1 MSNCRVYHYLL
12 TVVVFL
18 VVLFLVAPIFVLA
31 IASFGQAGHLAFPP
45 AAFSLRWYAAFFH
58 NAPFMNSFILSLEL
72 ALASALVGLAI
83 GTLSAYSIEKSPFRN
98 ELLAFFVS
106 PLMVPGVIIGLAI
119 LRLTAFFNIE
129 RGFLIMLIGHVVII
143 IPYVVRTIM
152 ASLYRYNVTLEE
164 AAQTLGANKVQTFFR
179 VTIPILKPGLIAAGS
194 FAFITSFGN
203 LSVSIFLASARMAT
217 LPIRVF
223 SYAEYSPDPILAAIS
238 VVTLLFT
245 LLVMIIVEKTA
256 GLNNVC

>member
-1 MSNCRVYHYLL
+1 MSSYRIYHYLL
-12 TVVVFL
+12 TAVVAI
-18 VVLFLVAPIFVLA
+18 VVLFLAAPIFVLA
-31 IASFGQAGHLAFPP
+31 VTSFGQEGHLAFPP
-45 AAFSLRWYAAFFH
+45 SAFSLKWYTAFFH
-58 NAPFMNSFILSLEL
+58 NTPFMNSFMLSLKL
-72 ALASALVGLAI
+72 ALASALAGLVI
-83 GTLSAYSIEKSPFRN
+83 GTVSAYSIERSPFRN

-106 PLMVPGVIIGLAI
+106 PLMIPGVIIGLAV
-119 LRLTAFFNIE
+119 LRFTALLNVE
-129 RGFLIMLIGHVVII
+129 RGFWIMLIGHVIII
-143 IPYVVRTIM
+143 IPYVVRTVM

-203 LSVSIFLASARMAT
+203 LSVSIFLASAKMAT
-217 LPIRVF
+217 LPIRIF

-238 VVTLLFT
+238 VVTLVFT

>member
-1 MSNCRVYHYLL
+1 MSNVRIGHYLL
-12 TVVVFL
+12 TAVVFI
-18 VVLFLVAPIFVLA
+18 VVLFMTAPVLVLA
-31 IASFGQAGHLAFPP
+31 VASFGQEGHLTFPP
-45 AAFSLRWYAAFFH
+45 SGFSLKWYIAFFH
-58 NAPFMNSFILSLEL
+58 NTPFMNAFMISLKL
-72 ALASALVGLAI
+72 AAMSAVVGVTI
-83 GTLSAYSIEKSPFRN
+83 GTFSAYSIEKSPFRN
-98 ELLAFFVS
+98 VLLAFFVS
-106 PLMVPGVIIGLAI
+106 PLIVPGVIIGLAI
-119 LRLTAFFNIE
+119 LRFTAALNVE
-129 RGFLIMLIGHVVII
+129 HGFWIMLIGHVVII

-203 LSVSIFLASARMAT
+203 LAVSIFLASARMAT
-217 LPIRVF
+217 LPIRIF
-223 SYAEYSPDPILAAIS
+223 SYAEYSPDPMLAAIS
-238 VVTLLFT
+238 AVTLFFT